1 MAETLKGKIS
11 MGLGFTLLFLL
22 WVIPVILI
30 LVGVDTHTFLTG
42 LGFRMYGDG

>member
-1 MAETLKGKIS
+1 MDDLKAKIS
-11 MGLGFTLLFLL
+11 MGFGFALLFIL

-42 LGFRMYGDG
+42 LGFTMYGDG

>member
-1 MAETLKGKIS
+1 MDDLKAKIS
-11 MGLGFTLLFLL
+11 MGFGFTLLFIL

-42 LGFRMYGDG
+42 LGFTMYGDG